1 MTLQLQILRRC
12 LILLGLTLCPGLGL
26 LSAQTTPAV
35 NHPAAQQAIQPI
47 TPRPATKNTSTSTT
61 TATVPS
67 TTTYGQ
73 TPVGYVVSPGDT
85 LDISV
90 YDSPDLSVKAT
101 VTEQGEVY
109 LPLVKRVHV
118 GGLTIEKAQT
128 QIEQALQTGGFINDP
143 LVRVAVT
150 DYAHGVDMLGE
161 ISKPGTYPV
170 SGSKRLLQLLT
181 EAGGTTANAGSEVTI
196 RRATDGHVQT
206 VPLSSD
212 PTNLLLADT
221 WVNQG
226 DTVIVPK
233 AGVVYVVGEV
243 NQPSGFAMQ
252 DRTDYTVL
260 KLIAMAHGTTK
271 FAKTSEVKIV
281 RKAATGSLTE
291 IPVPLNKIVAL
302 KSPDVTL
309 QPDDIVFV
317 PTSKAKTT
325 GAKTAEIAAS
335 LITGVAIIGFERF

>member
-1 MTLQLQILRRC
+1 MTLQLHILRRC

-26 LSAQTTPAV
+26 VSAQTTPAV
-35 NHPAAQQAIQPI
+35 NHPAAQPAIQPV
-47 TPRPATKNTSTSTT
+47 TPQPATKNTAS
-61 TATVPS
+61 ATVPS

-73 TPVGYVVSPGDT
+73 TPMGYVVSPGDT

-128 QIEQALQTGGFINDP
+128 QIEQALQAGGFINDP
-143 LVRVAVT
+143 LVRVAVS

-181 EAGGTTANAGSEVTI
+181 EAGGTTANAGSDVTI

-206 VPLSSD
+206 VPLSTD

-302 KSPDVTL
+302 KSPDVIL

-325 GAKTAEIAAS
+325 GAKSAEIAAS
-335 LITGVAIIGFERF
+335 LIAGIAIIGFERF